1 MFRAL
6 GKSKVAFVLAILFGL
21 SLFFFKGG
29 SRYSNFFNSD
39 SIVAKVSNTPIST
52 SKFNRVMQMN
62 INNFNQMLGKN
73 MSGDEI
79 RSLNIHSL
87 ALNTLI
93 NDAVFEDE
101 FNEVNF
107 NIDEKVIALKTKEK
121 IPQLYDSNN
130 KLDEEYLSIFLRQQQ
145 LKIEDIVQIINFETR
160 KEFFNDALFNV
171 NFPKYFNNMI
181 NLYNNHE
188 RKIKFI
194 ELEIDKIS
202 INEIVEEFSS
212 NQKEELKNFYDNN
225 IENYLSEEKRDVEF
239 ILIDKDKISLNFQP
253 TDFELEDYY
262 NTNKDLFYE
271 NEKRSFIQLNFKKK
285 SEAEQF
291 KAETNNLEYNEILKY
306 AKLNNIKYNEFE
318 NLQKKEILE
327 QISNNL
333 FNLNL
338 YEVSKIIETSLAKHI
353 VIPISITPPR
363 QKNFLETKDIIKTSI
378 IKIETDN
385 FYNDLLNQISE
396 QILNG
401 NSLTNIADFHNI
413 DKKFIRNLTQNY
425 DIYNKK
431 EEKFFK
437 SLLNNSFIANN
448 DFVSN
453 VINVNQNLSYI
464 FNVTNINI
472 SKPNIFEEIEEEIF
486 EDWKK
491 SKKIGKIN
499 DDVKNNSEN
508 IDYIT
513 KIADE
518 YNLDIKELT
527 LTKKTNKIPNL
538 IINKIFQAKKN
549 MNIANTVGEKFY
561 ILVVEEI
568 IIPNNNN
575 IKNDI
580 FINNDLMASFGKEL
594 MKNKKISTN
603 DTLISAIINQY

>member
-62 INNFNQMLGKN
+62 VNNFNQMIGKN

-87 ALNTLI
+87 ALNALI

-101 FNEVNF
+101 FNENNF

-130 KLDEEYLSIFLRQQQ
+130 KLDEENLSTFLRQQQ

-160 KEFFNDALFNV
+160 KEFFNDAFFNV
-171 NFPKYFNNMI
+171 NFPNYFSNMI

-212 NQKEELKNFYDNN
+212 NQEEELKNFYDNN
-225 IENYLSEEKRDVEF
+225 IDNYLSKEKRDVEF
-239 ILIDKDKISLNFQP
+239 ILIDKDKISSNFQP

-262 NTNKDLFYE
+262 NSNKDLFYE
-271 NEKRSFIQLNFKKK
+271 NEKRSFIQLNFRNRT
-285 SEAEQF
+285 EAEKF
-291 KAETNNLEYNEILKY
+291 KTETNNLEYNEILEY
-306 AKLNNIKYNEFE
+306 AKLNNIKFNEFE
-318 NLQKKEILE
+318 NLQKNEILE

-353 VIPISITPPR
+353 VIPISINPPK
-363 QKNFLETKDIIKTSI
+363 QKTFLESKDIIKTSI

-413 DKKFIRNLTQNY
+413 DKKFIKNLTQDY
-425 DIYNKK
+425 DIYSK
-431 EEKFFK
+431 EEEKIYK

-448 DFVSN
+448 DFVSD
-453 VINVNQNLSYI
+453 VININQNLSYI
-464 FNVTNINI
+464 FNVTNINP
-472 SKPNIFEEIEEEIF
+472 SKPKNFEEIKEEIF
-486 EDWKK
+486 KDWKK

-499 DDVKNNSEN
+499 DDVKNNLKN

-527 LTKKTNKIPNL
+527 LTKKTNEIPSL
-538 IINKIFQAKKN
+538 IINEIFQANKN
-549 MNIANTVGEKFY
+549 MNIANTVDEKFY
-561 ILVVEEI
+561 ILLVEEI
-568 IIPNNNN
+568 IIPNNN
-575 IKNDI
+575 IKNTI
-580 FINNDLMASFGKEL
+580 FINNDLMASFGQEL

-603 DTLISAIINQY
+603 DTLISAIINRY